1 MSVYQSIP
9 FINSAEKMADANTV
23 VSQTQSDNAF
33 AEQLMQQS
41 ILGHGDQQAARNLL
55 STVRQLMGQARI
67 NQEFWVEQA
76 KKDKDS
82 LKKDN
87 ELVKSSG

>member
-55 STVRQLMGQARI
+55 STVRPV
-67 NQEFWVEQA
+67 WVQDF
-76 KKDKDS
+76 K
-82 LKKDN
+82 
-87 ELVKSSG
+87 